1 MLNWGKYSMEKQD
14 RKIELTKQEKRGSL
28 EAQFWSEKQEIDKST
43 PFMKEIK
50 RICKNIDFK
59 N

>member
-1 MLNWGKYSMEKQD
+1 MEKQD